1 MEIRKYKLGEE
12 AELHQI
18 FYSSIRQ
25 NANTHYKED
34 QLIAWA
40 PEAFDIEKWVE
51 RIRGINPYVIVEDGF
66 ILGYADLQESG
77 YIDHFFVRGGHS
89 NKGVGKALMNHII
102 DTARDNDLI
111 ELSADVSL
119 AAQGFFKRFGFEI
132 VKRKEVAIRGML
144 LENALMKL
152 ELSE

>member
-40 PEAFDIEKWVE
+40 PEDFDTEKWE
-51 RIRGINPYVIVEDGF
+51 DRIRGINPYVIAEDGL

-89 NKGVGKALMNHII
+89 NKGIGKELMTYII
-102 DTARDNDLI
+102 DTARDKDLI
-111 ELSADVSL
+111 ELTADVSL
-119 AAQGFFKRFGFEI
+119 AAQAFFKLFGFEI
-132 VKRKEVAIRGML
+132 VKRKEVKIRGVL

-152 ELSE
+152 SL